1 MAFLM
6 GRKGSALGRRIE
18 IEKDATVIG
27 RRSEN
32 EVVVDDVSVSGRHA
46 VILREGDRYRVRDL
60 DSTNGTVVNGALVR
74 ETLLK
79 PGDLIGFGEIQFE
92 FNDPT
97 WAEAPS
103 GTEAAPMPPPTVGIK
118 SSAQRIPSS
127 FQTASP
133 FGERRDFSNF
143 WMALILL
150 AAILAAAAAVVFII
164 SFFRG

>member
-6 GRKGSALGRRIE
+6 GRKGSVLDQRFE
-18 IEKDATVIG
+18 IEKDATAIG

-32 EVVVDDVSVSGRHA
+32 EIVVDDVSVSGRHA
-46 VILREGDRYRVRDL
+46 VILREGARYRVRDL
-60 DSTNGTVVNGALVR
+60 DSTNGTVVNGAPVR

-79 PGDLIGFGEIQFE
+79 PGDVVGFGELHFE
-92 FNDPT
+92 FNDPA
-97 WAEAPS
+97 WVEAPS
-103 GTEAAPMPPPTVGIK
+103 GTETPPMPPPTVGIK

-133 FGERRDFSNF
+133 FGERRDFSNL
-143 WMALILL
+143 WMAVILL
-150 AAILAAAAAVVFII
+150 AAILAAGAAVIFIV